1 MIKYSVD
8 GTKVTAEIN
17 DMRNDLTNKLM
28 KRMGIGYVPTKVL
41 EAATMPKRV
50 VGVAYCHPQ
59 DVFDYEVGQELAR
72 HRAISKY
79 NNELR
84 KAENRVMKCLEH
96 MLDSC
101 GYFERVEDD
110 EEDMLEDEF
119 SMDFSDLDLEDDLMD
134 EDFIDEDL
142 MEEDLIDEDDI
153 DEDDKYM
160 GDLEEDEE

>member
-50 VGVAYCHPQ
+50 AGVAYCHPQ
-59 DVFDYEVGQELAR
+59 DDFNYEEGKEIAR
-72 HRAISKY
+72 QRAISKY

-119 SMDFSDLDLEDDLMD
+119 SMDFSDLDLEDDL
-134 EDFIDEDL
+134 IDEDL
-142 MEEDLIDEDDI
+142 I